1 MHLVII
7 LVAAVFIMICL
18 AVLGSQT
25 LPALLHR
32 VLFLNAGFTGSGK
45 PSSITIAKILG
56 IYTSE
61 KGGKKG
67 RDAAIGFVLT
77 VKSSARYDK
86 IAKEPLSSEYYLLGT
101 LLSVAL
107 AVIIGSGVSGG
118 VNWRVNPVGILG
130 GMRLGYSLRLAVAN
144 KLKAIWGASALFA
157 GLVIPKITA
166 AADGGMA
173 MQERNPATYGAH
185 RAKFRV
191 GPPQGTEG
199 PDYYGLGPYAG
210 IVFAKR
216 CHLFFWPTVV
226 LSAVALL

>member
-61 KGGKKG
+61 KGKKG

-118 VNWRVNPVGILG
+118 KLAGEPGRNIRRHAARIQFASCGGEQIESDMGCECVVCRSGYTKKLPLRRMEVWRCKSEIRQPMVPTGQ
-130 GMRLGYSLRLAVAN
+130 S
-144 KLKAIWGASALFA
+144 F
-157 GLVIPKITA
+157 
-166 AADGGMA
+166 
-173 MQERNPATYGAH
+173 
-185 RAKFRV
+185 
-191 GPPQGTEG
+191 
-199 PDYYGLGPYAG
+199 GLGPPGYRRA
-210 IVFAKR
+210 
-216 CHLFFWPTVV
+216 
-226 LSAVALL
+226 